1 MTRTTP
7 LRRTIL
13 QLRQI
18 FFTEASTFM
27 VVLSFVSLR
36 PEYDAPARQ
45 VIRGELDR
53 HLVAGQDADIVHA
66 HLPRD
71 MPQDD
76 VSVFQL
82 HAEGRVG
89 ESLHDL
95 PLHLDH
101 VFFGHSSFLI
111 AYRVGNPAPLK
122 FAFFS
127 KLSYWCVMM

>member
-27 VVLSFVSLR
+27 GNVLYVFSLR
-36 PEYDAPARQ
+36 AEHDASARQ
-45 VIRGELDR
+45 VVRRELHRD
-53 HLVAGQDADIVHA
+53 LVPGQDADVVHA
-66 HLPRD
+66 HLARD
-71 MPQDD
+71 MPQND

-89 ESLHDL
+89 EGFHDL

-101 VFFGHSSFLI
+101 VFFGHFLRYATPPEGGSS
-111 AYRVGNPAPLK
+111 RPL
-122 FAFFS
+122 S
-127 KLSYWCVMM
+127 NGSGSPPL